1 MGQAG
6 AGNPAARSNRRHAE
20 AARSLARHAELPA
33 PSLEHSHP
41 GVPQRHSQIRPS
53 RTGRRRT
60 LPYAGLRH
68 PAVGAFASLRNTAT
82 PMAVVLVEDQKTGH
96 RTVIVTRTQTGA
108 VERRQQ
114 PSTAAAAPSPKSPN
128 GCHGIDRAPRSTS
141 SPPASWRS
149 SASSPRASRTGRS
162 GAGSTSARRPW
173 AFTWRASSR
182 RPACTAGCR
191 RARSCTAQARQTD
204 RDTDSV
210 SIRPRSLR
218 RIRARVGPMVPTGI
232 PVLRAISA

>member
-1 MGQAG
+1 MEQIGNFPQAFTHRAVIDEAITLDGALNRSGPPALTQRTMAEPGPRRRQPVGCQNWAMGCDQQFQA
-6 AGNPAARSNRRHAE
+6 AGSY
-20 AARSLARHAELPA
+20 SL
-33 PSLEHSHP
+33 
-41 GVPQRHSQIRPS
+41 IRPS

-128 GCHGIDRAPRSTS
+128 GCPTFHSSVVRQQHRVRMAVRRRGRST
-141 SPPASWRS
+141 A
-149 SASSPRASRTGRS
+149 TGQ
-162 GAGSTSARRPW
+162 G
-173 AFTWRASSR
+173 
-182 RPACTAGCR
+182 
-191 RARSCTAQARQTD
+191 
-204 RDTDSV
+204 
-210 SIRPRSLR
+210 
-218 RIRARVGPMVPTGI
+218 
-232 PVLRAISA
+232 